1 MRTPDLPGAVERLR
15 TELDARSFAPA
26 DVVPVLSYM
35 TVGDLRTI
43 LAALDARPEPS
54 PHSTV
59 DTAAALAWLD
69 EALENVD
76 QFPDHFRMATPSLG
90 HLRALRAH
98 FQAVTQ

>member
-43 LAALDARPEPS
+43 LEALSAPYVPGMQPVD
-54 PHSTV
+54 HSEYVDRIWEDRSSAILTV
-59 DTAAALAWLD
+59 YTRSERVSALGEKTSYFIEAAA
-69 EALENVD
+69 
-76 QFPDHFRMATPSLG
+76 
-90 HLRALRAH
+90 
-98 FQAVTQ
+98 VTE